1 MQRRTLLAGMAVAV
15 AGCSSSAT
23 SGPDAAAAADQLRT
37 AINDER
43 ASAAVAELAP
53 SDTLAEAAREHSR
66 DMHQREFYAH
76 ENPDGEQPW
85 NRVPCQASEN
95 IHRGKVAA
103 ELRGFES
110 EDVFNT
116 TTAAGIAGYVRT
128 GWVNSDGHYHNMTRS
143 EWTEIGV
150 GVYVGADEFY
160 ATAMFC

>member
-1 MQRRTLLAGMAVAV
+1 MQRRTLLAGVAVAV

-23 SGPDAAAAADQLRT
+23 AGPDADAAAEQLRA
-37 AINDER
+37 AINEER
-43 ASAAVAELAP
+43 QAAGVVELAP

-66 DMHQREFYAH
+66 DMHQREFYGH
-76 ENPDGEQPW
+76 ENPDGEHPW
-85 NRVPCQASEN
+85 DRVRCRASEN
-95 IHRGKVAA
+95 IHRGEVAA

-116 TTAAGIAGYVRT
+116 TTAEGIAGYVRT
-128 GWVNSDGHYHNMTRS
+128 GWVNSDGHYQNMTRS
-143 EWTEIGV
+143 EWGEIGV